1 MTVNLIRED
10 NVRGTVMSG
19 TLEPELFTELD
30 EGNVIQYVEQRLF
43 GGKIDS
49 LGPHIERK
57 KALAEP
63 TRYSILYLLYEY
75 GEISRK
81 RLAAETGRDSNDLQ
95 HHLND
100 LLDTNLIAKIPA
112 PEGADGRKTYYRITT
127 LGKQEIASDI
137 EHIVGGHAHEN
148 RFKALGD
155 SELVD
160 GMSDGGDRRRALVMG
175 GEEDIEALDDRRS
188 DLRARRKDFQRVASQ
203 E

>member
-1 MTVNLIRED
+1 MT
-10 NVRGTVMSG
+10 GTI
-19 TLEPELFTELD
+19 EPELFTELD
-30 EGNVIQYVEQRLF
+30 EGNVIQYVGQRLF
-43 GGKIDS
+43 GGKVASLDS
-49 LGPHIERK
+49 HIERK

-81 RLAAETGRDSNDLQ
+81 RLVEETGRDSNDLQ

-137 EHIVGGHAHEN
+137 EHIVGGYAHEN
-148 RFKALGD
+148 RFRALGD
-155 SELVD
+155 PELVD
-160 GMSDGGDRRRALVMG
+160 YLSDSNDRRRALVTAS
-175 GEEDIEALDDRRS
+175 EEEIEELDDRRR
-188 DLRARRKDFQRVASQ
+188 DLRARRIDFQRVDSQ

>member
-1 MTVNLIRED
+1 MTVNLIREG
-10 NVRGTVMSG
+10 NVHGTVMTG

-81 RLAAETGRDSNDLQ
+81 RLVAETGRDSNDLQ

-148 RFKALGD
+148 RFRALGD
-155 SELVD
+155 PELVE
-160 GMSDGGDRRRALVMG
+160 GLSESGDRRRALVTASD
-175 GEEDIEALDDRRS
+175 EEIEELDDRRS
-188 DLRARRKDFQRVASQ
+188 DLRARRIDFQRVASQ

>member
-1 MTVNLIRED
+1 MSVNLIRED
-10 NVRGTVMSG
+10 NVRGTVMTE
-19 TLEPELFTELD
+19 TLEPELFDELD
-30 EGNVIQYVEQRLF
+30 EGNVTQYVEQRLF

-81 RLAAETGRDSNDLQ
+81 RLVSETGRDSNDLQ

-112 PEGADGRKTYYRITT
+112 PEDADGRKTYYRITT

-155 SELVD
+155 PELVD
-160 GMSDGGDRRRALVMG
+160 GMSDSDDRRQALVIG
-175 GEEDIEALDDRRS
+175 DEEEIEALGNRRS
-188 DLRARRKDFQRVASQ
+188 DLRARRIDFQRVVSQ

>member
-1 MTVNLIRED
+1 MTGNLK
-10 NVRGTVMSG
+10 
-19 TLEPELFTELD
+19 PELFNELD
-30 EGNVIQYVEQRLF
+30 EGNVVQYVEQRLF

-49 LGPHIERK
+49 LTPHIERK

-81 RLAAETGRDSNDLQ
+81 RLAEETGRGSNDLQ

-100 LLDTNLIAKIPA
+100 LLDTNLIAEIPA
-112 PEGADGRKTYYRITT
+112 PENADGRKTYYRITT

-137 EHIVGGHAHEN
+137 EHIIGGHAYET
-148 RFKALGD
+148 RFKTLGD
-155 SELVD
+155 PELVD
-160 GMSDGGDRRRALVMG
+160 GMSNDDNRRRASVVSN
-175 GEEDIEALDDRRS
+175 EKEIEVLDDRRR
-188 DLRARRKDFQRVASQ
+188 DLRSRRIDFQRVASQ

>member
-1 MTVNLIRED
+1 MT
-10 NVRGTVMSG
+10 G

-30 EGNVIQYVEQRLF
+30 AGNVIQYVEQRLF

-49 LGPHIERK
+49 LASHIERK

-100 LLDTNLIAKIPA
+100 LLETNLIAEIPA
-112 PEGADGRKTYYRITT
+112 PEGADGRQTYYRITS
-127 LGKQEIASDI
+127 LGKQEVASDI
-137 EHIVGGHAHEN
+137 EHIVGGHAQRN
-148 RFKALGD
+148 RFRALGD
-155 SELVD
+155 PELVE
-160 GMSDGGDRRRALVMG
+160 GLSDGDDRRRVPVTAS
-175 GEEDIEALDDRRS
+175 EEGIAELDDRRS
-188 DLRARRKDFQRVASQ
+188 DLRARWIDFQRVASQ

>member
-10 NVRGTVMSG
+10 NVHGTVMTG
-19 TLEPELFTELD
+19 TPEPELFTELD
-30 EGNVIQYVEQRLF
+30 EGNMIQYVEKRLF

-81 RLAAETGRDSNDLQ
+81 RLVAETGRDSNDLQ

-148 RFKALGD
+148 CFRALGD
-155 SELVD
+155 PELVE
-160 GMSDGGDRRRALVMG
+160 GLSESGDRRRALVTASD
-175 GEEDIEALDDRRS
+175 EEIEELDDRRS
-188 DLRARRKDFQRVASQ
+188 DLRARRIDFQRVASQ

>member
-1 MTVNLIRED
+1 MAVNLIKED
-10 NVRGTVMSG
+10 NVHATVMTG

-81 RLAAETGRDSNDLQ
+81 RLVAETGRDSNDLQ

-100 LLDTNLIAKIPA
+100 LLNTNLIAKIPA
-112 PEGADGRKTYYRITT
+112 PEDADGRKTYYRITT

-137 EHIVGGHAHEN
+137 EHIVGGRAHEN

-155 SELVD
+155 PELVEGMPD
-160 GMSDGGDRRRALVMG
+160 GDDRGRALVIG
-175 GEEDIEALDDRRS
+175 GEEEIEALDDRRS
-188 DLRARRKDFQRVASQ
+188 DLRARRIDFQRVASQ

>member
-1 MTVNLIRED
+1 MT
-10 NVRGTVMSG
+10 GS
-19 TLEPELFTELD
+19 LEQELFTELE

-49 LGPHIERK
+49 LGPHIQRK

-81 RLAAETGRDSNDLQ
+81 RLVAETGRDSNDLQ

-100 LLDTNLIAKIPA
+100 LLDTNLIAEIPS
-112 PEGADGRKTYYRITT
+112 PEGADGRQTYYRITS

-148 RFKALGD
+148 RFRALGD
-155 SELVD
+155 PELVD
-160 GMSDGGDRRRALVMG
+160 GLPDSSGRRRVLVAAS
-175 GEEDIEALDDRRS
+175 EEEIEELDDRRR
-188 DLRARRKDFQRVASQ
+188 DLRSRRIDFQRVASQ

>member
-1 MTVNLIRED
+1 MTVNLIREG
-10 NVRGTVMSG
+10 NVHGTVMTG

-30 EGNVIQYVEQRLF
+30 EGNVIQYVEKRLF

-49 LGPHIERK
+49 LGPHMERK

-81 RLAAETGRDSNDLQ
+81 RLVAETGRDSNDLQ

-148 RFKALGD
+148 RFRALGD
-155 SELVD
+155 PELVE
-160 GMSDGGDRRRALVMG
+160 GLSESGDRRRGLVTASD
-175 GEEDIEALDDRRS
+175 EEIEELDDRRS
-188 DLRARRKDFQRVASQ
+188 DLRAQRIDFQRVASQ

>member
-1 MTVNLIRED
+1 MI
-10 NVRGTVMSG
+10 GTIES
-19 TLEPELFTELD
+19 ELFTKLD

-43 GGKIDS
+43 SRKIDS
-49 LGPHIERK
+49 LDPHIERK

-81 RLAAETGRDSNDLQ
+81 LLVAETGRDSNDLQ

-100 LLDTNLIAKIPA
+100 LLNTNLIAKIPA
-112 PEGADGRKTYYRITT
+112 PENADGRKTYYRITT

-137 EHIVGGHAHEN
+137 EHIVGGHGHED
-148 RFKALGD
+148 RFKLLGD
-155 SELVD
+155 PELVE
-160 GMSDGGDRRRALVMG
+160 GMPNGDNRQRALVIG
-175 GEEDIEALDDRRS
+175 DREEIETLDDRRS
-188 DLRARRKDFQRVASQ
+188 DLRSQRINFQRVASQ

>member
-1 MTVNLIRED
+1 MT
-10 NVRGTVMSG
+10 G
-19 TLEPELFTELD
+19 TLEQKLFTELD

-43 GGKIDS
+43 GEKIDS
-49 LGPHIERK
+49 LTPHIERK

-63 TRYSILYLLYEY
+63 TRYSIVYLLYEY

-100 LLDTNLIAKIPA
+100 LLDTNLIAEIPA
-112 PEGADGRKTYYRITT
+112 PEDADGRQTYYRITT

-137 EHIVGGHAHEN
+137 EHIVGGLAHEN
-148 RFKALGD
+148 RFRALGD
-155 SELVD
+155 PELVD
-160 GMSDGGDRRRALVMG
+160 ERSDSGDRRRALVAAT
-175 GEEDIEALDDRRS
+175 EEGVEELDNRRR
-188 DLRARRKDFQRVASQ
+188 DLRSRWKDFQQVASQ

>member
-1 MTVNLIRED
+1 MTVNLIRKD
-10 NVRGTVMSG
+10 DVRTTVMTG

-49 LGPHIERK
+49 LGLHIERK
-57 KALAEP
+57 QALAEP

-75 GEISRK
+75 GEISRT
-81 RLAAETGRDSNDLQ
+81 RLVEETGRDSNDLQ

-112 PEGADGRKTYYRITT
+112 PEDADGRKTYYRITT

-137 EHIVGGHAHEN
+137 EHIVGGHVHEN

-155 SELVD
+155 PELVE
-160 GMSDGGDRRRALVMG
+160 GMSDGDDRRRPLVIG
-175 GEEDIEALDDRRS
+175 DEEEIEALDDRRS
-188 DLRARRKDFQRVASQ
+188 DLRARRLDFQRVARQ

>member
-1 MTVNLIRED
+1 MKETI
-10 NVRGTVMSG
+10 
-19 TLEPELFTELD
+19 EPDLFTELD
-30 EGNVIQYVEQRLF
+30 EGNATKYVERRLF

-49 LGPHIERK
+49 LDPHIERK
-57 KALAEP
+57 QALAEP

-81 RLAAETGRDSNDLQ
+81 RLVADTGRDSNDLQ

-112 PEGADGRKTYYRITT
+112 PKGADGRKTYYRITT

-148 RFKALGD
+148 SFKALGD
-155 SELVD
+155 PELID
-160 GMSDGGDRRRALVMG
+160 GMSYGDDRRRALVIG
-175 GEEDIEALDDRRS
+175 GEEEIEALDDRRR
-188 DLRARRKDFQRVASQ
+188 DLRARRIDFQQVVSQ

>member
-1 MTVNLIRED
+1 MT
-10 NVRGTVMSG
+10 GTP
-19 TLEPELFTELD
+19 EPELFDELD
-30 EGNVIQYVEQRLF
+30 DGNVIQYVEQRLF

-49 LGPHIERK
+49 LDAHIERK

-81 RLAAETGRDSNDLQ
+81 RLVAETGRDSNDLQ

-112 PEGADGRKTYYRITT
+112 PEDADGRKTYYRITT
-127 LGKQEIASDI
+127 LGKQEIGSDI
-137 EHIVGGHAHEN
+137 EHIVGGYAHEN
-148 RFKALGD
+148 RFNVLGD
-155 SELVD
+155 PELVD
-160 GMSDGGDRRRALVMG
+160 GMSDDDRRALVVG
-175 GEEDIEALDDRRS
+175 GEAETEALDDRRS
-188 DLRARRKDFQRVASQ
+188 DLRARRLDFQRVVSQ

>member
-1 MTVNLIRED
+1 MT
-10 NVRGTVMSG
+10 G
-19 TLEPELFTELD
+19 TLKSELFTELD

-75 GEISRK
+75 GEISRS
-81 RLAAETGRDSNDLQ
+81 RLVSETGRNSNDLQ

-100 LLDTNLIAKIPA
+100 LLDTNLVAKIPA
-112 PEGADGRKTYYRITT
+112 PENADGRKTYYRITT
-127 LGKQEIASDI
+127 LGKQEIANDV
-137 EHIVGGHAHEN
+137 EHIIGGHAHKN
-148 RFKALGD
+148 RFKILGD
-155 SELVD
+155 PELVD
-160 GMSDGGDRRRALVMG
+160 GMSNSDDRQRVPVISDEM
-175 GEEDIEALDDRRS
+175 ETEALDERRS
-188 DLRARRKDFQRVASQ
+188 DLRSQRIDFQRVADQ

>member
-1 MTVNLIRED
+1 MSVNLIRD
-10 NVRGTVMSG
+10 GDVHATVMTG
-19 TLEPELFTELD
+19 TLETELFAELD
-30 EGNVIQYVEQRLF
+30 EGNVVQYVEQRLF

-75 GEISRK
+75 GEISRT

-112 PEGADGRKTYYRITT
+112 PEDADGRKTYYRITT

-137 EHIVGGHAHEN
+137 EHVVGGHAHEN

-155 SELVD
+155 PELVD
-160 GMSDGGDRRRALVMG
+160 GMSDSDDRRRALVMHSE
-175 GEEDIEALDDRRS
+175 GEVEDLDNRRRG
-188 DLRARRKDFQRVASQ
+188 LRSRRMVFQQVASQ

>member
-1 MTVNLIRED
+1 M
-10 NVRGTVMSG
+10 MG
-19 TLEPELFTELD
+19 TLEPELFTELG

-43 GGKIDS
+43 SGKIDS

-81 RLAAETGRDSNDLQ
+81 RLVTETGRDSNDLQ
-95 HHLND
+95 YHLND

-112 PEGADGRKTYYRITT
+112 PEDADGRKTYYRITT

-137 EHIVGGHAHEN
+137 EHIVGGHAHET
-148 RFKALGD
+148 RFKALRD
-155 SELVD
+155 PELVD
-160 GMSDGGDRRRALVMG
+160 GMSNGDERRRALVIG
-175 GEEDIEALDDRRS
+175 GEEEIEALDDRRS
-188 DLRARRKDFQRVASQ
+188 DHRARRIDFQRVASQ

>member
-1 MTVNLIRED
+1 MTVNLIRD
-10 NVRGTVMSG
+10 NGVCTSVMTG
-19 TLEPELFTELD
+19 TLEPELFTKLD
-30 EGNVIQYVEQRLF
+30 EGNVTEYVEQRLF

-63 TRYSILYLLYEY
+63 TRYSIMYLLYEY
-75 GEISRK
+75 GAISRK
-81 RLAAETGRDSNDLQ
+81 RLVAETGRDSNDLQ

-112 PEGADGRKTYYRITT
+112 PETADGRKTYYRITT

-155 SELVD
+155 PELVEEMPD
-160 GMSDGGDRRRALVMG
+160 GVDRRRTPVIGDEEEIAAL
-175 GEEDIEALDDRRS
+175 EDRRS
-188 DLRARRKDFQRVASQ
+188 DLRARRIDFQQVASQ

>member
-1 MTVNLIRED
+1 MT
-10 NVRGTVMSG
+10 G
-19 TLEPELFTELD
+19 TLEPERFTELD

-43 GGKIDS
+43 DGKIDS
-49 LGPHIERK
+49 LDPHIERK

-81 RLAAETGRDSNDLQ
+81 RLVAETNRDSNDLQ

-137 EHIVGGHAHEN
+137 EHIVGGYAHEN
-148 RFKALGD
+148 RFRALGD
-155 SELVD
+155 PELVEELPD
-160 GMSDGGDRRRALVMG
+160 SSDRRRTLMTAS
-175 GEEDIEALDDRRS
+175 EEEIKELDDRRK
-188 DLRARRKDFQRVASQ
+188 DLRARRIDFQRVASQ

>member
-1 MTVNLIRED
+1 MT
-10 NVRGTVMSG
+10 G

-30 EGNVIQYVEQRLF
+30 EGNVSQYVEQRLF
-43 GGKIDS
+43 GGKVDS

-81 RLAAETGRDSNDLQ
+81 RLVEETGRDSNDLQ

-112 PEGADGRKTYYRITT
+112 PEGTDGRKTYYRITT

-137 EHIVGGHAHEN
+137 EHIVGGHTHEN

-155 SELVD
+155 PELVE
-160 GMSDGGDRRRALVMG
+160 GMSDDRDRRQALLMG
-175 GEEDIEALDDRRS
+175 GEEEIEELDDRRT
-188 DLRARRKDFQRVASQ
+188 DLRERRIDFQRVDSQ

>member
-1 MTVNLIRED
+1 MT
-10 NVRGTVMSG
+10 G
-19 TLEPELFTELD
+19 TLESELFTQLD

-49 LGPHIERK
+49 LGQHIERK

-75 GEISRK
+75 GKISRK
-81 RLAAETGRDSNDLQ
+81 RLVAETGRDSNDLQ

-112 PEGADGRKTYYRITT
+112 PEDADGRKTYYRITT

-137 EHIVGGHAHEN
+137 EHIVGGHAHEK

-155 SELVD
+155 PELVD
-160 GMSDGGDRRRALVMG
+160 GIPAGDDRRRVLVID
-175 GEEDIEALDDRRS
+175 GEEEIKTLDNRRS
-188 DLRARRKDFQRVASQ
+188 DLRARRIDFQRVASQ

>member
-1 MTVNLIRED
+1 MT
-10 NVRGTVMSG
+10 G
-19 TLEPELFTELD
+19 TLEPKPFSELD
-30 EGNVIQYVEQRLF
+30 EGNVIQYAEQRLF

-49 LGPHIERK
+49 LGTHIERK

-81 RLAAETGRDSNDLQ
+81 RLVSETGRDSNDLQ

-112 PEGADGRKTYYRITT
+112 PEDADGRKTYYRITT

-148 RFKALGD
+148 RFKTLGD
-155 SELVD
+155 PELVD
-160 GMSDGGDRRRALVMG
+160 GMSDGDDRRQALVVG
-175 GEEDIEALDDRRS
+175 DEEEIETLGNRRS
-188 DLRARRKDFQRVASQ
+188 DLRARRIDFQRVASQ